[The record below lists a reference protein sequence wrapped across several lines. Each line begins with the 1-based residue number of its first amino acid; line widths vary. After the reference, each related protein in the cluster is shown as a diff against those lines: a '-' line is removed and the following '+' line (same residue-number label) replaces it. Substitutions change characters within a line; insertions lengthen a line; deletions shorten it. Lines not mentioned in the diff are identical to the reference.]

1 LENNTT
7 TLAST
12 AQMRQEAVNGG
23 FKVAVNSIQRSLFVE
38 RLWVNIKYPADRI
51 IPYDRD
57 NLYPNKI
64 KSIAQRSGTT
74 MSAIETLS
82 AFVSGDGFQGMDTVV
97 NREGQT
103 LWDILRH
110 VTFSKSMFK
119 GYALHF
125 NYNILGQITEINP
138 INFEFVRWSKD
149 LKRLIVNPDWWRRN
163 RRNEEITY
171 CPFNPATV
179 QAEIKQA
186 GDISKYNGQL
196 YYWIPNLKDWYTVC
210 NWDSVLDDAQFEAE
224 AKLYSLSSIQNDY
237 SLSGI
242 IAYPKNISDKED
254 IDNLKEDIRK
264 DTGANNAGGVRVV
277 GAMPSENLTG
287 WKWFT
292 PMSRNNIDN
301 LHTNQVDRA
310 KLNIYAAFRQ
320 PPILNGVATQGMF
333 NQESFMD
340 AFDYYNSQTE
350 TERKEVE
357 KELTKI
363 LQVSIWPIAVAI
375 QPKVFQGR
383 DNKEKP
389 TDVSTPEPAMPVT
402 PATQAA
408 PINDTLTNLSGR
420 QLQGVFRI
428 TRKYANGDLTYD
440 QAALM
445 LKTGFGFDD
454 ESIKIW
460 LINDNENG

>member
-1 LENNTT
+1 
-7 TLAST
+7 
-12 AQMRQEAVNGG
+12 
-23 FKVAVNSIQRSLFVE
+23 
-38 RLWVNIKYPADRI
+38 
-51 IPYDRD
+51 
-57 NLYPNKI
+57 
-64 KSIAQRSGTT
+64 
-74 MSAIETLS
+74 
-82 AFVSGDGFQGMDTVV
+82 MDTVI

-110 VTFSKSMFK
+110 ISYSRSMFK

-125 NYNILGQITEINP
+125 NYNIIGQITEINP

-171 CPFNPATV
+171 CPFNPSTV
-179 QAEIKQA
+179 QGEIQQA
-186 GDISKYNGQL
+186 GSIEKYTGQL
-196 YYWIPNLKDWYTVC
+196 MYWIPNLKDWYTVC

-242 IAYPKNISDKED
+242 VAYPKNITDQKEIDEIKED
-254 IDNLKEDIRK
+254 VRK
-264 DTGANNAGGVRVV
+264 DTGSNNAGGIRVV
-277 GAMPSENLTG
+277 GAMPSENLTN

-310 KLNIYAAFRQ
+310 KMNIYAAFRQ

-350 TERKEVE
+350 TERKETE

-363 LQVSIWPIAVAI
+363 LACSIWPVAVVI
-375 QPKVFQGR
+375 QPKKFIGR
-383 DNKEKP
+383 NAVTAAP
-389 TDVSTPEPAMPVT
+389 TT
-402 PATQAA
+402 PAVPATTQATE
-408 PINDTLTNLSGR
+408 INDTLTNLSGR

-454 ESIKIW
+454 DSIKIW